1 MQEDNSPR
9 KPQKYADSS
18 ISDKAFKHM
27 IIWFTVYVALF
38 CIGVAVVVNADKF

>member
-1 MQEDNSPR
+1 MQEDNSR
-9 KPQKYADSS
+9 KPPKYADSS

-38 CIGVAVVVNADKF
+38 CIGVAVVINLDKL

>member
-1 MQEDNSPR
+1 MQEDNSR

-18 ISDKAFKHM
+18 ISVKAFKHM

-38 CIGVAVVVNADKF
+38 CIGVAVVINLDKL